1 MQNGVC
7 VCMCKS
13 IGAGQGADELV
24 GPHCRVPYV
33 VIIKKHYPNR
43 RKISGK
49 RRWQLKKLAKVQ
61 DGGITK
67 RDEEKE
73 EQDFEMFM
81 RDIEEDK
88 ELRSMI
94 NLYRSMCFVGSGSG
108 EETEK
113 SDVLS
118 RVLRV

>member
-1 MQNGVC
+1 MR
-7 VCMCKS
+7 
-13 IGAGQGADELV
+13 
-24 GPHCRVPYV
+24 CRVPYV

-49 RRWQLKKLAKVQ
+49 RRWQLKKLAKIQ

-67 RDEEKE
+67 RDEERE

-94 NLYRSMCFVGSGSG
+94 NLYRGMFFI
-108 EETEK
+108 TY
-113 SDVLS
+113 
-118 RVLRV
+118 LRVGGAQEEINLILSHVCTQTIKCRQTIACRR